1 MDYNK
6 VWDFFDEIYCIN
18 LDHRSDRW
26 EKVQKEF
33 DSVGLL
39 PKVQRFSAIKHIDGR
54 LGVIKSN
61 LAIVKLAKEKGLKNV
76 LVFEDD
82 VHFINDTVN
91 NLEKAI
97 SQIGNLDWW
106 LFYLGANTHEPL
118 QLLMKSKPN
127 LLILKNAFAVHA
139 MCYNKNTYDFF
150 IRKYDGMENVKEFQ
164 DILDVFLANYF
175 QKKNLCLIVNPIVA
189 TQAASFSDIE
199 KQNVSYDFI
208 EERFKNN
215 TKNIKF

>member
-1 MDYNK
+1 MEYKN

-18 LDHRSDRW
+18 LDHRIDRW
-26 EKVQKEF
+26 EKAQKEF

-39 PKVQRFSAIKHIDGR
+39 PKVQRFSAIQEKDGR

-61 LAIVKLAKEKGLKNV
+61 LAIVKLAKEKGLNNV

-82 VHFINDTVN
+82 VHFINNTVE

-97 SQIGNLDWW
+97 SQIGRLDWW
-106 LFYLGANTHEPL
+106 LFYLGANTHQPL
-118 QLLMKSKPN
+118 ELITKSKPN

-139 MCYNKNTYDFF
+139 MAYRKPTYDFF
-150 IRKYDGMENVKEFQ
+150 IRKYEGLEKVEYQ

-175 QKKNLCLIVNPIVA
+175 QRKNLCLIVNPIIA
-189 TQAASFSDIE
+189 TQSASFSDIE

-208 EERFKNN
+208 EERFKAN